1 MKPNINPLLV
11 IYLPL
16 LTFRQIAGEILI
28 RECEGLNFG
37 FILSLWKEPG
47 PLVRKLRLIH
57 LPWPSGTPD
66 RHGHLKHMPLKS
78 AKVPTLLAPIL
89 IFLAGCGDKK
99 ETLTPQLQDI
109 TESVYASVTV
119 QPDSMYLAHAAVTGI
134 LERNLVEE
142 GQLVKDG
149 GLLLR
154 VTDRSP
160 ELTTENARLQMELA
174 IANYRGENSVLKDL
188 AAQIRTAEL
197 TFEDDSLNYRRQ
209 EKLWAQQ
216 IGSKAAFEAR
226 QLAYQRSGNQLAQ
239 LKSEYH
245 RMENELRTK
254 VDQARNA
261 YESSRAN
268 SEEFTL
274 RSTINGRVYALY
286 KEPGEVVLPNEPLA
300 MIGSPDTFL
309 AELLVDE
316 VDVVRVRT
324 GQIAL
329 ISLDAYGDQVFQAV
343 VDKIYPQ
350 KDPRNQTFKVEARF
364 SEPPGTLYPGLSGEA
379 NIVIARREGVLTI
392 PRSYLVGKDS
402 VLTPDGMRKV
412 TTGLHTLERVEITSG
427 LEPGTQLLNPNE

>member
-1 MKPNINPLLV
+1 MAIRHNRLPAHLRSMLLNADKAAV
-11 IYLPL
+11 
-16 LTFRQIAGEILI
+16 
-28 RECEGLNFG
+28 
-37 FILSLWKEPG
+37 
-47 PLVRKLRLIH
+47 
-57 LPWPSGTPD
+57 
-66 RHGHLKHMPLKS
+66 
-78 AKVPTLLAPIL
+78 LLAPVL
-89 IFLAGCGDKK
+89 MFLAGCGEKQ
-99 ETLTPQLQDI
+99 ETITPQLQDI

-142 GQLVKDG
+142 GQLVADG
-149 GLLLR
+149 AVLLR

-174 IANYRGENSVLKDL
+174 IANYEGENSVLKDL

-216 IGSKAAFEAR
+216 IGSQAAFEAR
-226 QLAYQRSGNQLAQ
+226 QLAYERSGNQLAQ
-239 LKSEYH
+239 LRSEY
-245 RMENELRTK
+245 RRVQNELRTK
-254 VDQARNA
+254 MDQARNA

-274 RSTINGRVYALY
+274 RSTIDGKVYALY
-286 KEPGEVVLPNEPLA
+286 KEPGEVVMPNEPLA
-300 MIGSPDTFL
+300 MIGSRDTFV

-316 VDVVRVRT
+316 VDVVRVKT

-329 ISLDAYGDQVFQAV
+329 ISLDAYGDQVFKAV

-350 KDPRNQTFKVEARF
+350 KDQRNQTFKVEARF
-364 SEPPGTLYPGLSGEA
+364 SEPPETLYPGLSGEA

-402 VLTPDGMRKV
+402 VLTPEGLQKV

-427 LEPGTQLLNPNE
+427 LEPGSQLLNPNQ